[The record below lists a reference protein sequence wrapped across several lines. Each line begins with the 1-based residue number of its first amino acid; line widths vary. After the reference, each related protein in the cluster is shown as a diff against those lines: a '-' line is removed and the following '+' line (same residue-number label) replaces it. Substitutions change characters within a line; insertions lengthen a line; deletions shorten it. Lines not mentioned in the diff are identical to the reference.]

1 MLLLL
6 LLLLLLPSAVCV
18 LPSACLPRPESSP
31 SVRVPTS
38 NVLQGGFLTGKYS
51 RDEEAP
57 ADSRAVTKPEW
68 ADGNANID
76 DLCKHH
82 GIAASFR
89 LNL

>member
-1 MLLLL
+1 M
-6 LLLLLLPSAVCV
+6 
-18 LPSACLPRPESSP
+18 
-31 SVRVPTS
+31 RVPAS

-76 DLCKHH
+76 DLCKRHD
-82 GIAASFR
+82 IAAICR